1 MNLLKVSMLILG
13 LMKISIKVKVIKA
26 PQGYNPVGIGLRMA
40 KAPQSGYVYFY
51 KSKIRGWGEGG
62 ALMVKK

>member
-1 MNLLKVSMLILG
+1 MIKFRYDIFKHYSYIVTGQQMNLLKVSMLILG

-40 KAPQSGYVYFY
+40 KAPQSG
-51 KSKIRGWGEGG
+51 
-62 ALMVKK
+62 